1 LCLYTSSILG
11 GGRGFG
17 LLVVFISM
25 ETYIERRRD
34 IGFRIGVETTVER
47 IQTTKREESCDR
59 RVLTGVENVLC

>member
-17 LLVVFISM
+17 LLVVSISI
-25 ETYIERRRD
+25 ETYIERGRD
-34 IGFRIGVETTVER
+34 IGFRIRVETTIER

-59 RVLTGVENVLC
+59 RVLTGAENVLC

>member
-25 ETYIERRRD
+25 EIYIERGRD

-47 IQTTKREESCDR
+47 I
-59 RVLTGVENVLC
+59 

>member
-1 LCLYTSSILG
+1 
-11 GGRGFG
+11 
-17 LLVVFISM
+17 M
-25 ETYIERRRD
+25 ETYIERGRD